1 MAKNKSSS
9 SATSNG
15 RCRSAFLRA
24 LIDQPRCLWIDDIV
38 TPNTY
43 ERHLLFGK
51 CVQTSHVVGANQH
64 SHLIWAFEGNP
75 VMRLDVRGD
84 SIRSHDFI
92 SLRIL
97 NGSYDTSFLA
107 SLPPALLGRSDPDKQ
122 QISSE
127 H

>member
-1 MAKNKSSS
+1 MPRPLSDATMAKNKSSS

-43 ERHLLFGK
+43 ERHLLLGN

-75 VMRLDVRGD
+75 VMRLDVRGG
-84 SIRSHDFI
+84 SIRCVKPVVLD
-92 SLRIL
+92 
-97 NGSYDTSFLA
+97 G
-107 SLPPALLGRSDPDKQ
+107 
-122 QISSE
+122 
-127 H
+127 